1 MTDTTTAVQRD
12 KLVADLKA
20 VIADAEELL
29 RLSVNQTGDEAVK
42 MRERLQD
49 RLLKTKE
56 RLIDV
61 QHAAFDKA
69 REAGRAAD
77 DYVHHHPWTSIGI
90 GAGVGVL
97 VGLLIGRR

>member
-1 MTDTTTAVQRD
+1 MTDTAAAVQRD

-29 RLSVNQTGDEAVK
+29 KISVNQTGDEAVK
-42 MRERLQD
+42 LRERLNE
-49 RLLKTKE
+49 RLVKTKE
-56 RLIDV
+56 RLVDA
-61 QHAAFDKA
+61 QHAAFEKA

-77 DYVHHHPWTSIGI
+77 DYVHEHPWTSIGI
-90 GAGVGVL
+90 GAGIGVL